1 MSFDDPTVIE
11 AGVHRLVISGR
22 PLDGDPVRVMMDGET
37 VSLPLAGDVE
47 TARKPAKYVARYSN
61 GASIVDKPAKQ
72 ILRLPNGACVTRKPA
87 KCEVVFGDGSILL
100 DKPAKT
106 TFRGSRL
113 R

>member
-11 AGVHRLVISGR
+11 AGDHRLVISGR
-22 PLDGDPVRVMMDGET
+22 PLEGDPVRVAMDDKA

-47 TARKPAKYVARYSN
+47 TSRKPAKYVARYSN

-72 ILRLPNGACVTRKPA
+72 ILRLPNGARVTRKPA
-87 KCEVVFGDGSILL
+87 KCEVTFADGSVLV